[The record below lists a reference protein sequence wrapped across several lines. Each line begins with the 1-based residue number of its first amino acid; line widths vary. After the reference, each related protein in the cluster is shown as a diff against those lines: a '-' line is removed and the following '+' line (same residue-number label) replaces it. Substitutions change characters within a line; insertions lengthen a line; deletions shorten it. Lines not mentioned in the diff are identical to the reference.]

1 MKANTNAFDSN
12 ALGRAIAMQILR
24 ELPPSA
30 LEKLNRRI
38 RARRAQALE
47 LPRKGDRPL
56 TPDSH

>member
-12 ALGRAIAMQILR
+12 ALGRAIAMQILL

-38 RARRAQALE
+38 RASRAQALE
-47 LPRKGDRPL
+47 LPRKGDRP
-56 TPDSH
+56 